1 VNKKGFTLVELMI
14 VVAIIGI
21 LAGIAIPRFSA
32 IKETPVKYNKII
44 AFYNWD
50 AKTLA
55 KWLEVNQFT
64 MKNFVED
71 REIQNLYKKHIAEV
85 NVNTGIAES
94 TTNTY
99 ATTTTAPLNVE
110 KNADYWRGY
119 SDAKN
124 GK

>member
-21 LAGIAIPRFSA
+21 LTGIAIPRISA
-32 IKETPVKYNKII
+32 IKETPVKYNKMIT
-44 AFYNWD
+44 FYHWD
-50 AKTLA
+50 KTKVD
-55 KWLEVNQFT
+55 KWRDANQISIQR
-64 MKNFVED
+64 FVED
-71 REIQNLYKKHIAEV
+71 KNAQDIYREYLVESNRVIAEP
-85 NVNTGIAES
+85 

-99 ATTTTAPLNVE
+99 STTATPLNVE

-119 SDAKN
+119 ADAKN